1 MSFLFR
7 PIPDQVRFDKAI
19 LRLALVGG
27 RPIFHIMRISGTQAI
42 DKALGLLT
50 EIIADQGK
58 SSIADIGRQLEIP
71 AATTYRLVSALV
83 RKNLLIAVGKGRH
96 VAGYGL
102 VQLGYSATLN
112 PALQAIGQPIIN
124 RLARQSEL
132 VAHLGIFEHDM
143 VTYLLR
149 AGQISSSVFTE
160 AGKQLEAY
168 CSAIG
173 KVLLASLLPE
183 ELSAYLQC
191 GPFISFTPRTITD
204 PADIADALQSVKKQG
219 FARDVQEVAD
229 GLFCLAVGIQDTD
242 GKVIAAI
249 SVSSNQ
255 PYDDEVHIINMLRQS
270 AEEIYQAVF
279 VKKCGLE

>member
-1 MSFLFR
+1 
-7 PIPDQVRFDKAI
+7 
-19 LRLALVGG
+19 
-27 RPIFHIMRISGTQAI
+27 MRISGTQAI

-132 VAHLGIFEHDM
+132 VA
-143 VTYLLR
+143 
-149 AGQISSSVFTE
+149 
-160 AGKQLEAY
+160 
-168 CSAIG
+168 
-173 KVLLASLLPE
+173 
-183 ELSAYLQC
+183 YLQC